1 MFRGNHPATVDP
13 KGRLKLP
20 AAFLTPLLEEHRGR
34 RMFVTSLLGESV
46 WLYPLET
53 WQAIETRLA
62 SRSDLDRAKRQFLL
76 RANYFGQEAELDR
89 QGRVVLPQQLR
100 ERAGTVGRVDV
111 IGKGRY
117 IEAWDQA
124 RLVAKL
130 EEDPFTDADWGNLAE
145 AGI

>member
-20 AAFLTPLLEEHRGR
+20 AAFLAPLLAEHGNRV
-34 RMFVTSLLGESV
+34 FVTSLLGDSA
-46 WLYPLET
+46 WLYPLVT
-53 WQAIETRLA
+53 WQEIEARLEA
-62 SRSDLDRAKRQFLL
+62 RSDLDRAKRRFLL

-89 QGRVVLPQQLR
+89 QGRVVLPQQIR
-100 ERAGTVGRVDV
+100 EHAGVVGRVDV

-117 IEAWDQA
+117 IEAWDKS
-124 RLVAKL
+124 RLAEKMA
-130 EEDPFTDADWGNLAE
+130 EDPFTDDDWEKLAD